1 MADLRRIAFLSLVSV
16 PVAGEMVLG
25 ELLFVG
31 HVVFLVEALG
41 FAWGL
46 VAFIVIWAALG
57 LAVLTIRDT
66 AWSRLQPLLERLRAK
81 IARRLAD
88 LLGQTRVRV
97 LLAVLGVP
105 VLAAAVAAVIAFAGG
120 GIGNRLGDHRGDVA
134 AFFIAAAVVLA
145 VLLVMARAG
154 RSVERWV
161 RGAASAAGPAT
172 RSLAVLVTMA
182 LLGPALGWFL
192 FRLLGYSGRSVYALT
207 LLSAPVF
214 GVVWVPVYALGV
226 WKLLESLF

>member
-1 MADLRRIAFLSLVSV
+1 MADLRRIALLSLLSV
-16 PVAGEMVLG
+16 LVAAEMVLG

-57 LAVLTIRDT
+57 LAILTIRDT
-66 AWSRLQPLLERLRAK
+66 AWSCLQPPLERLRAR

-97 LLAVLGVP
+97 LLAVLGAT

-120 GIGNRLGDHRGDVA
+120 GIGDHRGDAV

-145 VLLVMARAG
+145 VLLVMARVG

-161 RGAASAAGPAT
+161 RNVASAAGPAT

-182 LLGPALGWFL
+182 VLGPALGWFL

-214 GVVWVPVYALGV
+214 GAVWVPVYALGV
-226 WKLLESLF
+226 WKLLERLF

>member
-1 MADLRRIAFLSLVSV
+1 MADLRRIALLSLLSV
-16 PVAGEMVLG
+16 PVAAEMVLG

-31 HVVFLVEALG
+31 HVVFLVHALG
-41 FAWGL
+41 FALGL

-57 LAVLTIRDT
+57 MVVLMIRDT
-66 AWSRLQPLLERLRAK
+66 AWSRLQPPLGRLRAR

-97 LLAVLGVP
+97 LLAVLGAP
-105 VLAAAVAAVIAFAGG
+105 VLAAAVAAVIAFAEG
-120 GIGNRLGDHRGDVA
+120 GIGDHRGDVV

-145 VLLVMARAG
+145 ALLVMARVG

-161 RGAASAAGPAT
+161 RNVASAAGPAT

-182 LLGPALGWFL
+182 VLGPALGWFL

-214 GVVWVPVYALGV
+214 GAVWVPVYALGV
-226 WKLLESLF
+226 WKLLERLF

>member
-1 MADLRRIAFLSLVSV
+1 VADLRRIAFLSLVSV

-41 FAWGL
+41 FALGL

-57 LAVLTIRDT
+57 LAILTIRDT
-66 AWSRLQPLLERLRAK
+66 AWSRLQPPLRRLSAGM
-81 IARRLAD
+81 ARPLAD
-88 LLGQTRVRV
+88 LLRRPRVRV
-97 LLAVLGVP
+97 LLAVLGAT
-105 VLAAAVAAVIAFAGG
+105 VLAAVVAAAIAFAGG
-120 GIGNRLGDHRGDVA
+120 WLGDHRGDVV
-134 AFFIAAAVVLA
+134 AFLIAAAVVLA

-154 RSVERWV
+154 RSVETWV
-161 RGAASAAGPAT
+161 RSTANAAHPAT
-172 RSLAVLVTMA
+172 RSLAVLVTMVV
-182 LLGPALGWFL
+182 LGPALGWFL

-214 GVVWVPVYALGV
+214 GAVWVPVYALGV
-226 WKLLESLF
+226 WALLDRLF

>member
-1 MADLRRIAFLSLVSV
+1 
-16 PVAGEMVLG
+16 VAGQMVLG

-31 HVVFLVEALG
+31 HVVFLVHALG
-41 FAWGL
+41 FALGL

-57 LAVLTIRDT
+57 LAILTIRDT
-66 AWSRLQPLLERLRAK
+66 AWSSLQPPLGRLRAG
-81 IARRLAD
+81 IAGRLAD

-97 LLAVLGVP
+97 LLAVLAAP
-105 VLAAAVAAVIAFAGG
+105 VLAAAVAAVIAFAGVA
-120 GIGNRLGDHRGDVA
+120 LGDHRGDVV

-145 VLLVMARAG
+145 VLLVMARVG

-161 RGAASAAGPAT
+161 RSAASAADPAA
-172 RSLAVLVTMA
+172 RSLAVLVTMVVV
-182 LLGPALGWFL
+182 GPALGWFL

-214 GVVWVPVYALGV
+214 GAVWVPVYAIGV
-226 WKLLESLF
+226 WKLLERLF